1 MFYSKEKFA
10 SMVDAMPLI
19 SVDLIIQ
26 KRDQVLLG
34 RRLNRPAQG
43 FWFVPGG
50 RIMKNE
56 TISAALNRVLDQEL
70 SIATALN
77 NHNIKPE
84 LMGAY
89 QHFYDDSFVGD
100 VGISTHY
107 VVLGHR
113 ILLPDYIEIKQHDN
127 QHAELSWWKIDD
139 LIFADDVHVYTK
151 DYFLK

>member
-1 MFYSKEKFA
+1 MFYPKEKFA

-19 SVDLIIQ
+19 SVDLIILQ
-26 KRDQVLLG
+26 HGKALLG

-56 TISAALNRVLDQEL
+56 TIAAALHRVLDIEL
-70 SIATALN
+70 SIADALN
-77 NHNIKPE
+77 FHGVQPQ
-84 LMGAY
+84 LMGVY
-89 QHFYDDSFVGD
+89 QHFYEDSFAGD

-113 ILLPDYIEIKQHDN
+113 IVLPDTIEINHHDDQHG
-127 QHAELSWWKIDD
+127 ELKWWNIED
-139 LIFADDVHVYTK
+139 LQSALDVHGYTK
-151 DYFLK
+151 DYFSA